1 MSGQLSRRFTRFP
14 FHVCAALL
22 SAALMLASTSA
33 SAQVQTLTGGTA
45 ANSSLQ
51 QLATTGGTY
60 MGPGTG
66 YLTDPG
72 NDTTGANGVAVPVL
86 SGTHLAN
93 LAVHLAGAAGN
104 DGSSGYNF
112 AVCVTHGGVTSCPST
127 GVACSIIGSTSY
139 CSDIAHSVAIT
150 AGDLVMI
157 RAIAVGD
164 ASDKIAAKW
173 SLQITP

>member
-1 MSGQLSRRFTRFP
+1 MSGELNRRFKLFRP
-14 FHVCAALL
+14 GALVALL
-22 SAALMLASTSA
+22 GAALMLASTSA